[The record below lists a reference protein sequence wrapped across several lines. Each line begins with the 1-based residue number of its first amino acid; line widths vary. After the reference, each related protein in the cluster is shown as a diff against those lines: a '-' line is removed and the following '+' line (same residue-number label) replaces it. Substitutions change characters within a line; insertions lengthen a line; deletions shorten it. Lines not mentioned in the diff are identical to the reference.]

1 MYREKGWVEG
11 YYIDNHK
18 KYECRD
24 CEKQFIAGE
33 KLIEDCPPGFPVC
46 PYCGQSNIECV
57 SWTEDDML
65 REIDSALGCLAIR
78 VNID

>member
-1 MYREKGWVEG
+1 MYREKGWAEG

-24 CEKQFIAGE
+24 CEKQFIVGE

-65 REIDSALGCLAIR
+65 REIDSALGCLGIH